1 MTRTSK
7 KTVTTAAE
15 VLNAHLV
22 DGRDIGDDMII
33 IINEILKEAAEGGR
47 LVVARETDG
56 TLLGFV
62 PRSDI
67 PIPESHAEQPPAK
80 SPDSGK

>member
-15 VLNAHLV
+15 VLNTHLQA
-22 DGRDIGDDMII
+22 GDDIDDKMIQ

-47 LVVARETDG
+47 LVVAKETDG

-67 PIPESHAEQPPAK
+67 PIPDSHAEQPPAK